1 MLSTLAAIATFVDHL
16 NEPRT
21 AALADVIAYHVD
33 DAGIRYA
40 TALLAD
46 GTVTDIDL
54 QDIDVRPAQPELAAV
69 S

>member
-21 AALADVIAYHVD
+21 APVAEIVAYHVD

-46 GTVTDIDL
+46 GTVTDIDV
-54 QDIDVRPAQPELAAV
+54 QDIDVRPVQPDLAAA

>member
-21 AALADVIAYHVD
+21 ATLADVIAYHID

-54 QDIDVRPAQPELAAV
+54 QDIDVRPVQPDLAAA